1 MPATTSNRKSKA
13 TKAKSK
19 AKATSEPG
27 AESQDLQATETL
39 NRPFKDFHPSD
50 LNPRKKYDP
59 VALAEL
65 AASIYH
71 NGVLQ
76 SVVARE
82 TPDGL
87 EIAAGSRRYL
97 AVAKLVEEG
106 RVTENFPIPVQ
117 VRVLSDLELLGIA
130 TAENVARQDMHP
142 LEEADAFARL
152 VEMGADA
159 ASVAAQYGY
168 TLQTVQQRLKL
179 SQGLSEVV
187 KTAFWQDELTLGQVQ
202 QLSAASPTLQDH
214 LLERIRE
221 SKDDRWGESWTPE
234 DIRGFLADQLIPVS
248 SALFDLNEY
257 KGEITNDLF
266 GDSEPC
272 FCDTEQ
278 ARTLQMKA
286 YEALKTKLEQRWAW
300 VDTVKPYQYPSYRY
314 ETPEEGETPDPTT
327 CGAIITVDEHTWEV
341 KSFEGVKRVGERTRV
356 GERSGSE
363 SLSPNPSKKEER
375 VKQPKDHFTGKHL
388 EEAHRLKT
396 LALQD
401 KLVES
406 YRTCLILNIM
416 GMLGVK
422 SVAVSADRDDLSQK
436 IAGESAGLAA
446 VFAEHHEL
454 AAFSSYPKETYP
466 LQVSIYDPERELEL
480 YNHLKALDDAALS
493 DLFSALTAYSY
504 GTWPTRETGDSPL
517 AVQVARDVGV
527 DMLDAFE
534 LDAEF
539 LGMYRKAQL
548 PAIAK
553 EVGIPYSI
561 EGMKTDA
568 MRTVI
573 LDHASRRKYVPGL
586 AQFFARGETP
596 PEGIAEL
603 LGPVAKAA

>member
-1 MPATTSNRKSKA
+1 MPATATRKTKPKEA
-13 TKAKSK
+13 TKPTAKE
-19 AKATSEPG
+19 TNT
-27 AESQDLQATETL
+27 AEAEARGTETVL
-39 NRPFKDFHPSD
+39 RPFKDFYPSE
-50 LNPRKKYDP
+50 LNPRRRYDEA
-59 VALAEL
+59 ALSEL
-65 AASIYH
+65 AASIDAK
-71 NGVLQ
+71 GVLQ
-76 SVVARE
+76 SLVARA
-82 TPDGL
+82 TPQGL

-97 AVAKLVEEG
+97 AVAKLVEQG
-106 RVTENFPIPVQ
+106 RVTSNFPMPVQ
-117 VRVLSDLELLGIA
+117 VRELSDRELLDIA

-168 TLQTVQQRLKL
+168 TLQTVQQRLRL
-179 SQGLSEVV
+179 AQGLSEAVR
-187 KTAFWQDELTLGQVQ
+187 TAYWEGELTLGQVQ
-202 QLSAASPTLQDH
+202 QLSATSPALQDH
-214 LLERIRE
+214 LLERIQE
-221 SKDDRWGESWTPE
+221 AKGNRWGESWTPE
-234 DIRGFLADQLIPVS
+234 DIRGFLDDQLIPVS
-248 SALFDLNEY
+248 SALFDLGAY

-266 GDSEPC
+266 GDAEPC

-341 KSFEGVKRVGERTRV
+341 KSFEGVKRVGERTGV
-356 GERSGSE
+356 GERAVSE

-422 SVAVSADRDDLSQK
+422 SVAVSAERDDLSQK

>member
-13 TKAKSK
+13 VKSRGKAKGE
-19 AKATSEPG
+19 SEPK
-27 AESQDLQATETL
+27 AEAQDPQATETL
-39 NRPFKDFHPSD
+39 NRPFKDFYPSK

-65 AASIYH
+65 AASIYSQ
-71 NGVLQ
+71 GVLQ

-82 TPDGL
+82 TPEGL

-97 AVAKLVEEG
+97 AVQKLVEQG

-117 VRVLSDLELLGIA
+117 IRQLSALELLDIA

-142 LEEADAFARL
+142 LEEADAFAGL
-152 VEMGADA
+152 VALGADA

-168 TLQTVQQRLKL
+168 TLQTVQQRLRL
-179 SQGLSEVV
+179 AQGLSEAVR
-187 KTAFWQDELTLGQVQ
+187 AAYWEGELTLGQVQ
-202 QLSAASPTLQDH
+202 QLSAASPALQDH
-214 LLERIRE
+214 LLERIQE
-221 SKDDRWGESWTPE
+221 SKHDRWGNQWTPG
-234 DIRGFLADQLIPVS
+234 DIKEFLADQLIPVR

-272 FCDTEQ
+272 FCDTDQ
-278 ARTLQMKA
+278 ARALQLAA
-286 YEALKTKLEQRWAW
+286 YEALKAKLEQTWAW
-300 VDTVKPYQYPSYRY
+300 VETVKPYQYPSYRF

-327 CGAIITVDEHTWEV
+327 MGALITVDDHTWEV
-341 KSFEGVKRVGERTRV
+341 QSFEGIKRVGERRGV
-356 GERSGSE
+356 GESAPSE
-363 SLSPNPSKKEER
+363 SVTPSVKQER

-416 GMLGVK
+416 GMLGIK
-422 SVAVSADRDDLSQK
+422 SVAVSAERDSVTQQV
-436 IAGESAGLAA
+436 AGESAGLAA
-446 VFAEHHEL
+446 VFAEHGEL
-454 AAFSSYPKETYP
+454 AAFSSYPRDSYP
-466 LQVSIYDPERELEL
+466 LRVSTYDPERELEV
-480 YNHLKALDDAALS
+480 YNHLKALDDTSLS
-493 DLFSALTAYSY
+493 SLFSALTAYSY
-504 GTWPTRETGDSPL
+504 GTWPVRETGDSPL
-517 AVQVARDVGV
+517 AVQIAKDVGV
-527 DMLDAFE
+527 DMLDAFA

-539 LGMYRKAQL
+539 LSMYRKAQL
-548 PAIAK
+548 PTLAR
-553 EVGIPYSI
+553 EVGIPYNV

-568 MRTVI
+568 MHAVI

-596 PEGIAEL
+596 PEGVAEL
-603 LGPVAKAA
+603 FESVAQAA